1 MQHTALSWVNQTT
14 CVAYS
19 KCNQKPF
26 SFNLPTLGNTW
37 SVAELVQ
44 VGPKTCVADV
54 AGIAVSSRCWT
65 SGGHHD
71 LFDCA
76 DGVENADCGGSGDCG
91 VTWCHMVSHGVTWC
105 HMVSHGVT
113 WCHMVSH
120 GVTIFT
126 FFIFFPLQCNRYH
139 LPSHSACTK
148 STGRWSK
155 SFLQNYCKFLKHLWA
170 LQASSNT
177 IREWL

>member
-1 MQHTALSWVNQTT
+1 M
-14 CVAYS
+14 AYS
-19 KCNQKPF
+19 KCNQKSFP
-26 SFNLPTLGNTW
+26 FNLPTLGNTW

-76 DGVENADCGGSGDCG
+76 DGVENADCGGSGGCG
-91 VTWCHMVSHGVTWC
+91 VTWCHYFH
-105 HMVSHGVT
+105 
-113 WCHMVSH
+113 
-120 GVTIFT
+120 
-126 FFIFFPLQCNRYH
+126 FFPLQCNRYH

-148 STGRWSK
+148 STGRWSQ
-155 SFLQNYCKFLKHLWA
+155 SFLRFASLVQHHQGMTVIIALKTDTSRITAGPRTSKTGA
-170 LQASSNT
+170 LMLLQLDALAVLRTLGSFFQ
-177 IREWL
+177 LLKQVHQ

>member
-1 MQHTALSWVNQTT
+1 M
-14 CVAYS
+14 
-19 KCNQKPF
+19 
-26 SFNLPTLGNTW
+26 
-37 SVAELVQ
+37 
-44 VGPKTCVADV
+44 

-91 VTWCHMVSHGVTWC
+91 VTWCHMVSHGVT
-105 HMVSHGVT
+105 
-113 WCHMVSH
+113 
-120 GVTIFT
+120 

-155 SFLQNYCKFLKHLWA
+155 SFLQNYSKFLKHLYAFMSFASLVQHHQGMTVIIA
-170 LQASSNT
+170 LKTDTSRITAGPRTSKTGALMLLQLDALAVLRTLGSFFQ
-177 IREWL
+177 LLKQVHQ

>member
-1 MQHTALSWVNQTT
+1 MAGVLSFKDVGHQQHTALSWVNQTT

-44 VGPKTCVADV
+44 VGPSWSQNLC
-54 AGIAVSSRCWT
+54 SRRCRDRSLLQVLDLWWT
-65 SGGHHD
+65 SRPLRLRRWRWERGLRGG
-71 LFDCA
+71 
-76 DGVENADCGGSGDCG
+76 V
-91 VTWCHMVSHGVTWC
+91 VTV
-105 HMVSHGVT
+105 
-113 WCHMVSH
+113 VSH
-120 GVTIFT
+120 GVTIFI
-126 FFIFFPLQCNRYH
+126 FIPLQWNRYH

-155 SFLQNYCKFLKHLWA
+155 SFLQNYSKFLKHLWA